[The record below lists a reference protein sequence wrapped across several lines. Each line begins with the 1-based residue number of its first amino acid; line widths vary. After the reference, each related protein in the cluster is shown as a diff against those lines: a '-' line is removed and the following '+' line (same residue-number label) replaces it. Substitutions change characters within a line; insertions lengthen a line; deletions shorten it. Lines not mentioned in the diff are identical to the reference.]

1 MTNKTPAIIASVLTI
16 ILLVILAVMVLFTQ
30 LVALNGFSE
39 RVGTIAL
46 GVSLGCQGIGLI
58 LSVIVAARLTGRFI
72 DKNKWGSIMA
82 VLLAVAVASLV
93 GGGITIVSIFVSLF
107 TAEAIR

>member
-1 MTNKTPAIIASVLTI
+1 MPNRTPAIIASVLTI
-16 ILLVILAVMVLFTQ
+16 ILLVILGVVVLFTQ

-46 GVSLGCQGIGLI
+46 GVSVGCQGIGLI
-58 LSVIVAARLTGRFI
+58 LSVILAARLTGRFI
-72 DKNKWGSIMA
+72 EKNKWGGVAA
-82 VLLAVAVASLV
+82 VLAAVAIAGLL
-93 GGGITIVSIFVSLF
+93 GGGISIVSIFVSLF